1 MSKETLEELRE
12 KLLRQHNVQQ
22 MIQMR
27 AYEIYQMRGGQPGG
41 EAHDWFH
48 AESEVLAFLL
58 ADESR
63 ADDKPGTAAAEVM
76 PPSEDQAEAPI
87 SKKPESRARTKRDET
102 KPAAKKTASK
112 RSTTKTS
119 VESKPKS
126 PRARRKPKG
135 DVI

>member
-1 MSKETLEELRE
+1 MAKETLEELRE

-58 ADESR
+58 ADESS
-63 ADDKPGTAAAEVM
+63 ADDKPETPAAEVK
-76 PPSEDQAEAPI
+76 PPAEDQAEAPI
-87 SKKPESRARTKRDET
+87 SKKPGPPVRTKRNEA

-112 RSTTKTS
+112 RATTKTP
-119 VESKPKS
+119 VESKPKTS
-126 PRARRKPKG
+126 RGSRKPKG